1 MKEIAVNFDLAIPL
15 DRSTSSTK
23 EVSSKT
29 KNCNDNKFTSG
40 VIFDNDRFSDNN
52 VTEFAFDLLLVTC
65 LLQVA
70 FAPPLE
76 QLPVE
81 VDMDLGAE
89 SSTSFPFF

>member
-1 MKEIAVNFDLAIPL
+1 MEASVNEIAVNFDLAIPL

-29 KNCNDNKFTSG
+29 KNGIDNKFTSG

-65 LLQVA
+65 LL
-70 FAPPLE
+70 
-76 QLPVE
+76 
-81 VDMDLGAE
+81 
-89 SSTSFPFF
+89 